1 MKKSMVLAA
10 VAALVLTACGKKA
23 DEATPETTTANEAV
37 ATVTENATA
46 VAAPVVEAA
55 KDAAAKAPK
64 AE

>member
-10 VAALVLTACGKKA
+10 IAALVLTACGKKA

-37 ATVTENATA
+37 ATVTENVAE
-46 VAAPVVEAA
+46 VAAPAVEAV
-55 KDAAAKAPK
+55 KDVAEAPK